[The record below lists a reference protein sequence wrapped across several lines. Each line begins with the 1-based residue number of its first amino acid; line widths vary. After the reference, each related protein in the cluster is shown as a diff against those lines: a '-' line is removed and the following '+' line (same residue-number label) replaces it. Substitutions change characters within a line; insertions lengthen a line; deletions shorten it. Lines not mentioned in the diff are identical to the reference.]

1 MTIDTPME
9 RLLVCLGW
17 GVVLLSTA
25 FLLVVLAGLACKAIA
40 RSLRIARRDLAALKR
55 TRADLAHIREALAL
69 WRVVHREYP
78 RGPHD
83 AA

>member
-1 MTIDTPME
+1 MSPME

-55 TRADLAHIREALAL
+55 TRADLALIREALAL
-69 WRVVHREYP
+69 WRVVHGEYP
-78 RGPHD
+78 HGPHD